1 MLRDLQKRYRDWRL
15 VALRQD
21 AFSDHVLNPFH
32 KSLFRPSLLSSFTQ
46 DASGTQMPPGLM
58 YDNVITDQR
67 KALLNPKYGFFT
79 SGKN

>member
-15 VALRQD
+15 IALRQD
-21 AFSDHVLNPFH
+21 AFSDHVLNPF
-32 KSLFRPSLLSSFTQ
+32 RPSFLSSFTQ

>member
-15 VALRQD
+15 IALRPD
-21 AFSDHVLNPFH
+21 VFSDHVLNP
-32 KSLFRPSLLSSFTQ
+32 FRPSLLSSFTQ